1 MAKLYPTFWYCS
13 PKYEGSPKEED
24 SPKNKDYPK
33 IKDTLK
39 KEHATQKGR

>member
-13 PKYEGSPKEED
+13 PKYEDNPKKED
-24 SPKNKDYPK
+24 SPKNKDDPK
-33 IKDTLK
+33 IKDNLK